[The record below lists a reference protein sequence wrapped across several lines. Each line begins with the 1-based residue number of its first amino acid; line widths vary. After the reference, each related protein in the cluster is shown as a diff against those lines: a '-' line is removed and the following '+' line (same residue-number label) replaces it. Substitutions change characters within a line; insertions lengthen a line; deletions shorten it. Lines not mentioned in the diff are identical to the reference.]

1 MKLHRI
7 GIWLAL
13 LAAPLG
19 AQGFRISGT
28 TTVDYVDVQ
37 PLVMDSVLASS
48 TSDSGLLR
56 TTPDGIIVECVG
68 ADAYCRYYR
77 SANRVSTGPLMQ
89 DLELSGWGL
98 GTGISVY
105 AHGRVRTSI
114 GSASE
119 IWPFSTCRIRH
130 IRSPTSRA
138 PTTVRGG
145 APGSSATSA
154 SWTTARTC

>member
-7 GIWLAL
+7 AIWLAL
-13 LAAPLG
+13 GATPLG
-19 AQGFRISGT
+19 AQGVRISGT

-37 PLVMDSVLASS
+37 PLVMDSVLSSS
-48 TSDSGLLR
+48 TSDSAGLLR
-56 TTPDGIIVECVG
+56 RTADGIIVECVG
-68 ADAYCRYYR
+68 ADPYCRYYR
-77 SANRVSTGPLMQ
+77 SATRVSTGPLMQ

-119 IWPFSTCRIRH
+119 IWPFADDH
-130 IRSPTSRA
+130 FDLLA
-138 PTTVRGG
+138 
-145 APGSSATSA
+145 AYA
-154 SWTTARTC
+154 